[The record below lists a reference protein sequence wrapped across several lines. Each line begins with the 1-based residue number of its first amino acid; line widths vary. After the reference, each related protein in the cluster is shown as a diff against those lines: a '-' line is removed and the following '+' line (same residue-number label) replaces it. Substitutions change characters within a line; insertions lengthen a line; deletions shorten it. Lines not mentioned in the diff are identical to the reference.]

1 MSPALPLKESARQ
14 LISEVARALE
24 PRFGQITESWR
35 EQVVREFG
43 FDPRTVAALKRVTI
57 DTGASYFRAGDFASF
72 FENVHYFGTRL
83 SKLDVDT
90 RAVDR
95 CLEIYQ
101 NLCEPW
107 LTESFGERRA
117 DAVGALDML
126 SSATFVAVS
135 GAYFDSKSAESAAL
149 LAVLEAELSASDLN
163 TLLHDTLLY
172 TARTFDAAFGVLLLL
187 DEEAAALTISG
198 VTGTAVAEMGNT
210 VPLSDPLAGQIAQ
223 SREAQ
228 IVLDTTADQRVTTP
242 ALRQKPHSLWAVPL
256 KDTRD
261 RLAGV
266 LLLGF
271 DKTYYEW
278 LPRERQLMQA
288 MGDRIALAME
298 RARMTDALREREALI
313 ARLSAHLLTAQEEE
327 RKRISRELHDETGQ
341 ALMVIRL
348 YLSMLDGIVKPQPAH
363 SKIRETVDV
372 VDRTIEGIRRI
383 IAKLSP
389 LLLEELG
396 LVAAIRKEA
405 KELTKNT
412 GVRARVV
419 VGDEIGRLPAGME
432 AAIYRIV
439 QEALHNVAKHAQAR
453 TVTVQMWRENNG
465 LRLLIDDDGIGMA
478 AASQKSSSRGH
489 SFGVAGI
496 KERVNLMGGALRITS
511 GKGKG
516 TRIEITLPTAQPL
529 RALKAASPA
538 VAAAALALGAGATQ
552 GTANAKN

>member
-14 LISEVARALE
+14 LMSEVARALE
-24 PRFGQITESWR
+24 PRFGQITERWR

-43 FDPRTVAALKRVTI
+43 FHPRTVAALKRVTI

-117 DAVGALDML
+117 DA
-126 SSATFVAVS
+126 

-278 LPRERQLMQA
+278 LPRERQLM
-288 MGDRIALAME
+288 
-298 RARMTDALREREALI
+298 
-313 ARLSAHLLTAQEEE
+313 
-327 RKRISRELHDETGQ
+327 
-341 ALMVIRL
+341 
-348 YLSMLDGIVKPQPAH
+348 
-363 SKIRETVDV
+363 
-372 VDRTIEGIRRI
+372 
-383 IAKLSP
+383 
-389 LLLEELG
+389 
-396 LVAAIRKEA
+396 
-405 KELTKNT
+405 
-412 GVRARVV
+412 
-419 VGDEIGRLPAGME
+419 
-432 AAIYRIV
+432 
-439 QEALHNVAKHAQAR
+439 
-453 TVTVQMWRENNG
+453 
-465 LRLLIDDDGIGMA
+465 
-478 AASQKSSSRGH
+478 
-489 SFGVAGI
+489 
-496 KERVNLMGGALRITS
+496 
-511 GKGKG
+511 
-516 TRIEITLPTAQPL
+516 
-529 RALKAASPA
+529 
-538 VAAAALALGAGATQ
+538 
-552 GTANAKN
+552 